1 MHDLF
6 IGTHAW
12 NPTPLFPLTCTLGCV
27 VYVRM
32 GRVVRVHHARTVVR
46 LSGCAFILDYQK
58 EVLRCGIASGFGVED
73 GAGKASLHEGG
84 SKFLLLSRSRCRT
97 HRTGG
102 RGIPV
107 SLLCQSDQLS
117 NLSGLHAMPMHAS
130 CLAAS

>member
-1 MHDLF
+1 MEPHPAHLH
-6 IGTHAW
+6 TR
-12 NPTPLFPLTCTLGCV
+12 LCCV
-27 VYVRM
+27 RAY
-32 GRVVRVHHARTVVR
+32 GGVVRVQHARTVVR

-130 CLAAS
+130 CLAASSSFPQLSWSS